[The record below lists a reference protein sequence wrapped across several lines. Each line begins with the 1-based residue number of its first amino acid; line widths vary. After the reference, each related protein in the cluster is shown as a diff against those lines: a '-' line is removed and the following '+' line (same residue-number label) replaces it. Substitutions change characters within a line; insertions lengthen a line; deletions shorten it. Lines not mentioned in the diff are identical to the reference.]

1 MTEVLT
7 SDLPRLLV
15 FLNMRVLQLG
25 PVPPPHGGVQANLSA
40 IRERLLSA
48 GHSCETIAIARSS
61 EIKLE
66 TGVYHPRNA
75 KELFKLLLDLKY
87 DIAHLHVGGDFTAR
101 LTALAFACG
110 VLPGKKAVLTFH
122 SGGFA
127 NSEIGKQARKFSFR
141 GFAASRLDKIIAV
154 NSEIKNLF
162 LRYGVREEK
171 IEIVAPHFHR
181 QPNPNAEIP
190 ARIESF
196 VQKHRHVLLAVAGLE
211 THYDLSLQ
219 IRVLKSVLKEF
230 SNCGLLIAGSGE
242 LESELK
248 TQIAATDYA
257 ENVLLAGDLPHETI
271 LHLIKRADALLRT
284 THFDGDAISVR
295 EALFLETPVV
305 ATDNKMRPA
314 GVSLIKIGD
323 AQDLTEAILTVLR
336 AGKKQKTDK
345 PEDWS
350 NIDQVVRIYEKLLN
364 QKTTAQ
370 ISSIRNPQSQIRN

>member
-1 MTEVLT
+1 
-7 SDLPRLLV
+7 
-15 FLNMRVLQLG
+15 MRVLQLG

-48 GHSCETIAIARSS
+48 EHFCETIAIARSS
-61 EIKLE
+61 ETKAE
-66 TGVYHPRNA
+66 TGVYHPQNA
-75 KELFKLLLDLKY
+75 KELFKLLVNLKY
-87 DIAHLHVGGDFTAR
+87 DIAHLHIGGDFTAR
-101 LTALAFACG
+101 LAALAFACG

-127 NSEIGKQARKFSFR
+127 NSETGKQAKTNSFR
-141 GFAASRLDKIIAV
+141 SFAASRLDKIIAV
-154 NSEIKNLF
+154 NAEIKNLF
-162 LRYGVREEK
+162 LRYGVGEEK
-171 IEIVAPHFHR
+171 IEIIAPHFHR

-196 VQKHRHVLLAVAGLE
+196 FQKHSHVLLAVAGLE

-230 SNCGLLIAGSGE
+230 PNCGLLIAGSGE
-242 LESELK
+242 LETELK

-257 ENVLLAGDLPHETI
+257 QNILLAGDVPHETI
-271 LHLIKRADALLRT
+271 LHMIKRADALLRT

-314 GVSLIKIGD
+314 GVQLIKIGD
-323 AQDLTEAILTVLR
+323 AQDLTEAILTILR
-336 AGKKQKTDK
+336 AGKKQKTHK
-345 PEDWS
+345 PDDWS
-350 NIDQVVRIYEKLLN
+350 NIDAVVRVYENLL
-364 QKTTAQ
+364 KPKSVAQ
-370 ISSIRNPQSQIRN
+370 ISPIQNLKSKI